1 MRIYSRDKKAQHPT
15 QSFFHL
21 RANDKSHGKLVR
33 ILNIHVSGARVNNF
47 FSTMAITLQAQS
59 SLPPDSQRFLD
70 SLGFFGWQ
78 LGLERIKKLCQ
89 FFNQPQLKYPTVHI
103 AGTNG
108 KGSTAAM
115 LAAMGKA
122 AGLRTGLYTS
132 PHLVQLNERI
142 QVNGAP
148 VSFQEIED
156 ILQNCRMLMEKMQA
170 TYFEALTV
178 IAFQIFAQRNVELAI
193 IETGLGGRLDATN
206 VVQPEV
212 SVITTIGLEHQKYL
226 GRTLAAIAREK
237 AGIIKKNV
245 PCVSGAR
252 QEAAREQIRQRCR
265 QLRAPLYELSEH
277 ADIKDISASPNGLQ
291 FTLAS
296 SHFNLNL
303 IDVACALHG
312 RHQANNAA
320 LAILAVSLLREKS
333 FSMPDDVI
341 RRGLQTA
348 YWPARL
354 QVLPTQPAI
363 IVDAAHNAD
372 GMRVLARNLRESFK
386 FRRLL
391 VVMGLLEDKTL
402 APIFRAWQDLSPRFF
417 FATPATDRARPAVQ
431 LAQAARGFGFNAKTF
446 VTPAAAFVE
455 SRKICRDDDLLCI
468 TGSHYLIGELMRVG
482 CLPLPY
488 NN

>member
-1 MRIYSRDKKAQHPT
+1 
-15 QSFFHL
+15 L
-21 RANDKSHGKLVR
+21 
-33 ILNIHVSGARVNNF
+33 
-47 FSTMAITLQAQS
+47 S
-59 SLPPDSQRFLD
+59 SQPSLTPDSQRFLD
-70 SLGFFGWQ
+70 GLGFFGWQ
-78 LGLERIKKLCQ
+78 LGLERIEKLCEY
-89 FFNQPQLKYPTVHI
+89 FGQPQLKYPTVHI

-115 LAAMGKA
+115 LAAIGKA

-142 QVNGAP
+142 QIDGAP
-148 VSFQEIED
+148 VSFQEIEEA
-156 ILQNCRMLMEKMQA
+156 LKSCRGLIEKMQA

-178 IAFQIFAQRNVELAI
+178 IAFQIFAQRKIELAI

-206 VVQPEV
+206 VVQPEA

-245 PCVSGAR
+245 ACVSGVR
-252 QEAAREQIRQRCR
+252 QEAARQPIRQRCR
-265 QLRAPLYELSEH
+265 QLHAPLYELSEH
-277 ADIKDISASPNGLQ
+277 ADIKNISALPNGLQ
-291 FTLAS
+291 FSLAS
-296 SHFNLNL
+296 SSFNINL
-303 IDVACALHG
+303 IEVTCALAG

-320 LAILAVSLLREKS
+320 LAILAVGRLREKN
-333 FSMPDDVI
+333 FLIDDAAI

-354 QVLPTQPAI
+354 QVLQTQPAI

-372 GMRVLARNLRESFK
+372 GMRVLARNLQESFK

-402 APIFRAWQDLSPRFF
+402 PPIFRAWQDLSPRFF
-417 FATPATDRARPAVQ
+417 FATPASDRARPAAP
-431 LAQAARGFGFNAKTF
+431 LAQAARDLGFAAGAFDS
-446 VTPAAAFVE
+446 PAAAFAGA
-455 SRKICRDDDLLCI
+455 RKICRDDDLLCI
-468 TGSHYLIGELMRVG
+468 TGSHYLIGALMQDG
-482 CLPLPY
+482 CIPLPY